1 MHGSHNDTEDFLDL
15 FQQLGY
21 RYRPGDKN
29 WQIPEDWLL
38 EDTNDP
44 GYQLMT
50 DAEIIQ
56 KFQVQLLQ
64 LVESTSED
72 DEAHGENKVQYP
84 MHRLVMP

>member
-1 MHGSHNDTEDFLDL
+1 MHSSHNDTEDFLDL

-21 RYRPGDKN
+21 KN

-50 DAEIIQ
+50 DAEII
-56 KFQVQLLQ
+56 
-64 LVESTSED
+64 
-72 DEAHGENKVQYP
+72 
-84 MHRLVMP
+84 